1 MSLHKLETLLARHGH
16 FRCLSYASSPA
27 DSPETE
33 KTVPFRHS
41 TTPPGNIDV
50 PDIGRLREFYSAFG
64 SIAFYHCGDDDA
76 ARYLAAP
83 HEWSAY
89 RQEFDIWIA
98 DIESDEWHDIA
109 PAELLHEDE
118 SGHCDLQA
126 LVIGETPHSG
136 NYILMADNG
145 AVYEFDH
152 DGFEFYSIAPD
163 IVAYAETLLEPDAT
177 ALRDYTTFLGLREA
191 GDTCSWYVAAVH
203 FADGEVFHLQDEE

>member
-1 MSLHKLETLLARHGH
+1 MTLHKLETLLARHGH
-16 FRCLSYASSPA
+16 FHCLPYFPSAA
-27 DSPETE
+27 DSKDTE

-41 TTPPGNIDV
+41 VTPPVNIDV

-83 HEWSAY
+83 HEWPAY

-98 DIESDEWHDIA
+98 DIDGDEWHDIA
-109 PAELLHEDE
+109 PAELLRETED
-118 SGHCDLQA
+118 GYVDLQA

-152 DGFEFYSIAPD
+152 DGFDFFLIAPD
-163 IVAYAETLLEPDAT
+163 IVAYAETLLEPDAA

-191 GDTCSWYVAAVH
+191 GDTCSWYVNAVH
-203 FADGEVFHLQDEE
+203 FADGDVFLLQDEE